1 MWEIY
6 EVMNI
11 TLSQIELYEFFRA
24 KFGDAEAKN
33 LVKLV
38 QIETEEKFVHAKH
51 IFATKD
57 NLKETKQELLR
68 WLLSLTSASLIL
80 LGGISYHFDKRF
92 EAVDKRFEDFNK
104 RFEEQTASFNKRF
117 DEQNA
122 NFNKRFEEQ
131 NANFNQ
137 RFEAV
142 EKRMDKMEN
151 KLDLILEKLN
161 SRK

>member
-1 MWEIY
+1 MSEIAQA
-6 EVMNI
+6 MNI

-24 KFGDAEAKN
+24 KFGDVEAKN

-51 IFATKD
+51 IFASKE
-57 NLKETKQELLR
+57 NLKETKQELIR
-68 WLLSLTSASLIL
+68 WLLSLSSASLIL

-104 RFEEQTASFNKRF
+104 RFEEQTTS
-117 DEQNA
+117 
-122 NFNKRFEEQ
+122 FNKRFEEQ

-137 RFEAV
+137 RFETA
-142 EKRMDKMEN
+142 ERRMDKMEN

>member
-1 MWEIY
+1 
-6 EVMNI
+6 
-11 TLSQIELYEFFRA
+11 LYEFFRA

-51 IFATKD
+51 IFATKE
-57 NLKETKQELLR
+57 NLKETKQELIR

-80 LGGISYHFDKRF
+80 LGGISYHFDKRFEAMDKRF

-117 DEQNA
+117 EEQNA
-122 NFNKRFEEQ
+122 NFNQRFEEQ

-137 RFEAV
+137 RFESI
-142 EKRMDKMEN
+142 ERRMDKMEN

>member
-1 MWEIY
+1 
-6 EVMNI
+6 MNI

-24 KFGDAEAKN
+24 KFGDVEAKN

-51 IFATKD
+51 IFATKE
-57 NLKETKQELLR
+57 NLKETKQELIR

-104 RFEEQTASFNKRF
+104 RFEEQ
-117 DEQNA
+117 
-122 NFNKRFEEQ
+122 

-137 RFEAV
+137 RFEAA
-142 EKRMDKMEN
+142 ERRMDKMEN

>member
-1 MWEIY
+1 
-6 EVMNI
+6 MNM

-24 KFGDAEAKN
+24 KFGESEAKN

-51 IFATKD
+51 IFATKE
-57 NLKETKQELLR
+57 NLKETKQELIR
-68 WLLSLTSASLIL
+68 WLVSLTSASLIL

-92 EAVDKRFEDFNK
+92 EAVDKRFEDVNK
-104 RFEEQTASFNKRF
+104 RFEDFNKRF

-122 NFNKRFEEQ
+122 NFN
-131 NANFNQ
+131 Q
-137 RFEAV
+137 RFEAA
-142 EKRMDKMEN
+142 ERRMDKMEN
-151 KLDLILEKLN
+151 KLELILEKLN